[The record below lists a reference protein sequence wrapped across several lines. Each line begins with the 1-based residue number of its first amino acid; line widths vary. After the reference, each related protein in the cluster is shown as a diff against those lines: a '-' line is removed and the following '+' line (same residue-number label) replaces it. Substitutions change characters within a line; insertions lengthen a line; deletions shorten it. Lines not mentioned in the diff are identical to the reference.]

1 MASNATDDRCASGDN
16 LCVVRVYEQEVII
29 VPVLLLLASAAT
41 LLAVCLLRWRPPR
54 RGPAPKRDP
63 PQPSLRRSRRPDR
76 GRDLRGIDGECPP
89 LIGCYRGGRRA
100 RQKTPA
106 PNPTSRRAPKELNIM
121 EHEVI
126 QMPLHP
132 VQQAPPLHPLQ
143 EAPPLHPLQEATP
156 LHPLQEATPLR
167 PVQQALPRR
176 PSAHVYTV
184 M

>member
-1 MASNATDDRCASGDN
+1 MTSNSTDDRCASGDN

-41 LLAVCLLRWRPPR
+41 LLAVCLLRGCPSH
-54 RGPAPKRDP
+54 RGPAPARRGP

-76 GRDLRGIDGECPP
+76 GRDLRGID
-89 LIGCYRGGRRA
+89 
-100 RQKTPA
+100 A
-106 PNPTSRRAPKELNIM
+106 PEELNVM

-132 VQQAPPLHPLQ
+132 VQQAPPL
-143 EAPPLHPLQEATP
+143 
-156 LHPLQEATPLR
+156 
-167 PVQQALPRR
+167 R
-176 PSAHVYTV
+176 PSDHVYTV